1 MIINGKRIH
10 SEYCFAVKNPYTN
23 QVIEDVVDG
32 SSKNIKLAINET
44 FKFKCSLSIN
54 EKKQILGKT
63 AIYLKD
69 NIDKISNIITSET
82 GLSLKDSIYEVGR
95 VINCAKFSIKVCE
108 EVNKDITN
116 NFIFDENDPELTV
129 IKEPL
134 DLVLAITPF
143 NHPMNQVA
151 HKIFPAIIAGSSVIL
166 KPSEKTPLSAM
177 ALVEILIKCGLPNNM
192 INVVTAKSG
201 TKVLSEILKH
211 KKIDMVT
218 FTGGYSAGIDI
229 KNSLINNDMHLV
241 KYVPELGGSSALII
255 SEDADISKAVE
266 ITINGCFK
274 NSGQRCTSIRR
285 IILENKIADDFIKLL
300 LKKVQNIKYGNP
312 VSKDTDMGT
321 VIDEDSAIKIQNRI
335 ILAISNGATL
345 IFGNERTGALLS
357 PTILDNVTVEMDIIK
372 KETFGPVCS
381 IIRSDNFEESIKLA
395 GNTEYHLA
403 GGIVTNDEEKAKM
416 ASQSLKVGQFSING
430 APSYRTEVAPF
441 GGFGK
446 SGNGEKE
453 GILLAASG
461 MLKIRTVYM
470 HKIK

>member
-10 SEYCFAVKNPYTN
+10 SEDCFAVKNPYTN

-44 FKFKCSLSIN
+44 YKFKCNLSIH
-54 EKKQILGKT
+54 EKKQILSKT
-63 AIYLKD
+63 AKYLKN

-108 EVNKDITN
+108 EVNKDITS
-116 NFIFDENDPELTV
+116 NFIFDDNDPMLSV

-177 ALVEILIKCGLPNNM
+177 ALVEILIKSGLPNNM
-192 INVVTAKSG
+192 INVITAKSG
-201 TKVLSEILKH
+201 TKALSEILKH

-218 FTGGYSAGIDI
+218 FTGGYDSGIDI
-229 KNSLINNDMHLV
+229 KNSLIKNNMHLV

-255 SEDADISKAVE
+255 SEDADINNAVE

-285 IILENKIADDFIKLL
+285 IILENKIADDFIRLL
-300 LKKVQNIKYGNP
+300 LKKVQTIKYGNP
-312 VSKDTDMGT
+312 VSKETDMGT
-321 VIDEDSAIKIQNRI
+321 VIDEDAAIKIQNRI
-335 ILAISNGATL
+335 LLAISNGANL
-345 IFGNERTGALLS
+345 IFGNERIGALLS
-357 PTILDNVTVEMDIIK
+357 PTILDHVTAEMDIVK

-381 IIRSDNFEESIKLA
+381 IIRSDNFKESIKLA
-395 GNTEYHLA
+395 RNTEYHLA
-403 GGIVTNDEEKAKM
+403 GGIVTNDNEKAKI
-416 ASQSLKVGQFSING
+416 ASQYLKVGQFSING

-461 MLKIRTVYM
+461 MQKIRTVYM